1 MEFSERTG
9 RYVQGKIMEDPGIVI
24 RPFREADMPA
34 LHGMICDTID
44 ASYSGIYPPRAVEFF
59 KKHHSEERIGER
71 YATGEVLVLAAEPD
85 GSILATGSLVGSEI
99 VGVFV
104 RRDRQGKGYGKTIM
118 GRLEGMATAKGLPE
132 IGLSIS
138 LPSRMFYER
147 LGYEVVDERA
157 IDVGK
162 GQYLEYWYG
171 KKALTP

>member
-1 MEFSERTG
+1 MEE
-9 RYVQGKIMEDPGIVI
+9 PGIVI

-34 LHGMICDTID
+34 VHGMICDTID
-44 ASYSGIYPPRAVEFF
+44 ASYSGIYPPRAVDFF
-59 KKHHSEERIGER
+59 KRHHSEERISER
-71 YATGEVLVLAAEPD
+71 SGTGEVLVLAAKLD

-132 IGLSIS
+132 IRLSIS
-138 LPSRMFYER
+138 LPSRMFYQR
-147 LGYEVVDERA
+147 LGYEALEERTM
-157 IDVGK
+157 DVGE
-162 GQYLEYWYG
+162 GQCLKYWVG